1 MTIALH
7 PLAEK
12 AEIIR
17 GVTFSKRDAFAEKR
31 DGTLP
36 VIRAGNIQDQLDLDD
51 DLVFV
56 PAKLVSERQRLRRG
70 DIVMCTSSGSADIV
84 GKTAYADNDWNGSF
98 GAFCA
103 VVRPKEDK
111 CYPRYLFHYLRS
123 PEFRNWTKNSSGV
136 NIKNIRKSELDEIA
150 VPFPNIHEQRRIAAI
165 LDKADAIRRKRQ
177 QALALADD
185 FLKSVFLE
193 MFGDPETNPKQL
205 PQEELGE
212 LLERIDSGHS
222 PKCEARPA
230 AEDEIGILK
239 VSSISSTHFKPE
251 ENKAVFEGY
260 PIDERNLVHSGDLL
274 FSRKNTYQLVGAS
287 AIVENVHGKLAMPD
301 LIFRLVPRPDR
312 KIEIPYLWML
322 LTQDSI
328 RERLRKVAGGSA
340 ASMPNIGKERLR
352 SVLLPIAKPEDQVQ
366 FTKYYSKRIS
376 LKKKLQENLTVT
388 EDLFASLSQRAFR
401 GEL

>member
-1 MTIALH
+1 MSGSVGNASDF
-7 PLAEK
+7 
-12 AEIIR
+12 IR
-17 GVTFSKRDAFAEKR
+17 GITFKPDELVAVEADDAIVCMRTKN
-31 DGTLP
+31 
-36 VIRAGNIQDQLDLDD
+36 VQKDLDD
-51 DLVFV
+51 RDLIAV
-56 PAKLVSERQRLRRG
+56 PSRLVRNQEKLLRHG
-70 DIVMCTSSGSADIV
+70 DILISSANSWELV
-84 GKTAYADNDWNGSF
+84 GKCSYVGELAYPATAGGFIAI
-98 GAFCA
+98 
-103 VVRPKEDK
+103 VRPKK
-111 CYPRYLFHYLRS
+111 HTHPRYLYHWLTSPKTQHEIRHCGRQTTNISNLDVGRFKELPF
-123 PEFRNWTKNSSGV
+123 PEF
-136 NIKNIRKSELDEIA
+136 DFDA
-150 VPFPNIHEQRRIAAI
+150 QRRIAAI

-205 PQEELGE
+205 PQEALGE

-239 VSSISSTHFKPE
+239 VSSLSSTHFKPE

-260 PIDERNLVHSGDLL
+260 PIDERNLVHKGDLL

-287 AIVENVHGKLAMPD
+287 AIVENVHGKLALPD
-301 LIFRLVPRPDR
+301 LIFRLVPRSDR
-312 KIEIPYLWML
+312 KIELPYLWML

-352 SVLLPIAKPEDQVQ
+352 SVLLPIAKPKDQVQ
-366 FTKYYSKRIS
+366 FTRYYSKRIS
-376 LKKKLQENLTVT
+376 LKMKLQENLKVS